1 MPVYQLI
8 PEIPLFPPI
17 EEAEDDGLLAV
28 GGDLTKERL
37 LGAYR
42 RGIFPWYEV
51 GQPILWWSPD
61 PRLVLFPDEL
71 KISRSLRKV
80 LGKEQFVRIKS
91 CEEVVITQ
99 FRNRLQDRHSL
110 GQGLHREVR

>member
-37 LGAYR
+37 LCAYR

-61 PRLVLFPDEL
+61 PRLVLFPDHFEVFIF
-71 KISRSLRKV
+71 KHFKGRS
-80 LGKEQFVRIKS
+80 GKR
-91 CEEVVITQ
+91 
-99 FRNRLQDRHSL
+99 RHPTI
-110 GQGLHREVR
+110 E

>member
-8 PEIPLFPPI
+8 PEVSLFPPT
-17 EEAEDDGLLAV
+17 EEAEDDGLLAI

-37 LGAYR
+37 LAAYN

-61 PRLVLFPDEL
+61 PRLILIPEEL
-71 KISRSLRKV
+71 RISRSLRKV
-80 LGKEQFVRIKS
+80 LRKQQFEICLLYTSPSPR
-91 CEEVVITQ
+91 
-99 FRNRLQDRHSL
+99 D
-110 GQGLHREVR
+110 